1 MLLIGICRFLFVKEI
16 PIDQESEDKNKVGFV
31 EGLKLVAKN
40 KYIFMFSL
48 LVLLSF
54 LLTNTLSIVGTYYFT
69 YIFGNLGLMSV
80 IGMLSLLS
88 PFFFLLFPVA
98 IRTIGSISFVK
109 FGLAV
114 ALIAAVIRFF
124 FPSNLMVIVVTT
136 LLISVGS
143 QTLTMMNHYFILQCI
158 DYGEIKT
165 GKRVE
170 GTPTAIASFANKVG
184 SGVASLLVGGFMALF
199 GFISSA
205 SVQTDSAILSI
216 RLLYSVIPAVIL
228 VIMLIVVHF
237 FDVEKVLAK
246 LRPQAEAES

>member
-114 ALIAAVIRFF
+114 ALIER
-124 FPSNLMVIVVTT
+124 L
-136 LLISVGS
+136 
-143 QTLTMMNHYFILQCI
+143 
-158 DYGEIKT
+158 
-165 GKRVE
+165 
-170 GTPTAIASFANKVG
+170 
-184 SGVASLLVGGFMALF
+184 
-199 GFISSA
+199 SA
-205 SVQTDSAILSI
+205 SSSHPI
-216 RLLYSVIPAVIL
+216 
-228 VIMLIVVHF
+228 
-237 FDVEKVLAK
+237 
-246 LRPQAEAES
+246 